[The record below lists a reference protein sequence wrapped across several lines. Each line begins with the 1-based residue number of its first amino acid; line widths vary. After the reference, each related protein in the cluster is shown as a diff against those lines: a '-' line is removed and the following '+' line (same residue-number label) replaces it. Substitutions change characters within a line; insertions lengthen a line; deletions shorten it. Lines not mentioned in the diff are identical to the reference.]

1 MTTPQ
6 NQEAFVRWLRQVTPY
21 VHAFRG
27 RTFVVG
33 FGGEMFSERAR
44 FASFVHD
51 VALLAALGIRLV
63 LVHGA
68 RPQIEAEL
76 KANGVRSRYA
86 QGLRITDE
94 AALVAVKHAVGALRV
109 EMEALLSQ
117 GLPNSPMAGAQI
129 RVASG
134 NYITARP
141 IGVVKG
147 VDFQFTGAVRKV
159 DTAALA
165 RRLDAGEVVLV
176 PHLGYSPT
184 GEVFNVAWEDVAEN
198 VAAALKA
205 DKLLMY
211 TDKVP
216 SDAKSGEVLSEM
228 TAREAQALLA
238 KVGKNDGLTQQ
249 TVRALAHA
257 VRAVNTGVPRAHIV
271 TRRVPGSLLL
281 ELFTHAGVG
290 TMITAD
296 AVERLRPARIDD
308 VRGMLAL
315 IEPLEADGTLV
326 KRSRELLEAE
336 IGNFFVVEHDGV
348 IVGCAAL
355 YPFPGDK
362 SGEFACLAV
371 APEYRDAGYGERL
384 LKACEERARSLRI
397 RRVFALTTRAAHWFL
412 EQEFRAA
419 DVDALPSR
427 RRELYNWR
435 RGSKVFLKR
444 I

>member
-1 MTTPQ
+1 MSTLPQ
-6 NQEAFVRWLRQVTPY
+6 QESFVRWLRQVTPY

-27 RTFVVG
+27 RTFVVA
-33 FGGEMFSERAR
+33 FGGEMFAERAR
-44 FASFVHD
+44 FASFIHD
-51 VALLAALGIRLV
+51 VNLLAALGIRLV

-76 KANGVRSRYA
+76 KAKGARSRYA
-86 QGLRITDE
+86 QGVRITDE
-94 AALVAVKHAVGALRV
+94 AALISVKHAVGVLRV
-109 EMEALLSQ
+109 ELEALLSQ

-134 NYITARP
+134 NFLTARP
-141 IGVVKG
+141 IGVLKG

-159 DTAALA
+159 DAAAIA
-165 RRLDAGEVVLV
+165 RRLDAGEVVLG

-184 GEVFNVAWEDVAEN
+184 GEVFNVAWEDVAQN

-211 TDKVP
+211 TDKLPV
-216 SDAKSGEVLSEM
+216 DRRGEPLSEL
-228 TAREAQALLA
+228 TAREVRGILGR
-238 KVGKNDGLTQQ
+238 VGKNDGLTQQ
-249 TVRALAHA
+249 TVRALEHA
-257 VRAVNTGVPRAHIV
+257 ERAVAGGVARAHIV

-296 AVERLRPARIDD
+296 HVERLRPARIDD
-308 VRGMLAL
+308 VRGMIAL
-315 IEPLEADGTLV
+315 IEPLEAEGTLV

-355 YPFPGDK
+355 YPFPDDK

-371 APEYRDAGYGERL
+371 AQDYRDEGYGEQL
-384 LKACEERARSLRI
+384 LKACEERAKALKI
-397 RRVFALTTRAAHWFL
+397 RRVFALTTHAAHWFI
-412 EQEFRAA
+412 EQGFRAA
-419 DVDALPSR
+419 EVGALPSR
-427 RRELYNWR
+427 RRALYNWR
-435 RGSKVFLKR
+435 RNSKVFLKR

>member
-1 MTTPQ
+1 MTALQQP
-6 NQEAFVRWLRQVTPY
+6 EAFVRWLRQVTPY

-27 RTFVVG
+27 RTFVIG
-33 FGGEMFSERAR
+33 FGGEMFAERAR
-44 FASFVHD
+44 FESFVHD
-51 VALLAALGIRLV
+51 VSLLSALGIRLV

-76 KANGVRSRYA
+76 KAKGARSHYV
-86 QGLRITDE
+86 QGLRVTDE
-94 AALVAVKHAVGALRV
+94 VALMAVKQAVGVLRD
-109 EMEALLSQ
+109 EIEALLSQ
-117 GLPNSPMAGAQI
+117 GLPSSPMAGAQI

-134 NYITARP
+134 NFLTARP
-141 IGVVKG
+141 IGVLKG

-159 DTAALA
+159 DAVGIA

-184 GEVFNVAWEDVAEN
+184 GEVFNVAWEDVAQN

-211 TDKVP
+211 TDKLPV
-216 SDAKSGEVLSEM
+216 DRRGEPLSEL
-228 TAREAQALLA
+228 TAREVRGILGR
-238 KVGKNDGLTQQ
+238 VGKNDGLTQQ
-249 TVRALAHA
+249 TVRALEHA
-257 VRAVNTGVPRAHIV
+257 ERAVAGGVARAHIV

-296 AVERLRPARIDD
+296 NVERLRAARIDD
-308 VRGMLAL
+308 VRGMIAL
-315 IEPLEADGTLV
+315 IEPLEAEGTLV

-336 IGNFFVVEHDGV
+336 IGNFLVVEHDGV

-355 YPFPGDK
+355 YPFKEEK
-362 SGEFACLAV
+362 SAEFACLAV
-371 APEYRDAGYGERL
+371 AEGYRDAGYGEDL
-384 LKACEERARSLRI
+384 LRACEERARSLRI
-397 RRVFALTTRAAHWFL
+397 QRVFALTTHAAHWFL
-412 EQEFRAA
+412 EQGFRAA
-419 DVDALPSR
+419 DVAKLPSR
-427 RRELYNWR
+427 RQALYNWK

-444 I
+444 L